1 MQRPKRCR
9 GSASRTDGLPHPSP
23 PPTRT
28 RFDCPSVPMPPLE
41 GGAAGDAR
49 LPALMIR
56 PRPAGTLPGPPK
68 HVIQALGQLDTGAT
82 SSAVPIWLLR
92 RLGIPLDKK
101 TRRQIYTVSGKL
113 WAYSVRLGMEIQ
125 CGGSWFDIGEADVI
139 VPDTPWSRDP
149 NARRPI
155 LLGLNGF
162 FDRVRMCI
170 DHLNETFWIR
180 LLAAGGAAGGVG
192 GQGSVPHPGPFAP

>member
-1 MQRPKRCR
+1 MSQSNDRPH
-9 GSASRTDGLPHPSP
+9 LSP
-23 PPTRT
+23 TWIRSE
-28 RFDCPSVPMPPLE
+28 CLSVPVPSLE
-41 GGAAGDAR
+41 GDSTATAR

-101 TRRQIYTVSGKL
+101 TLRQIYTVSGKL

-125 CGGSWFDIGEADVI
+125 CGGPWFDIGEADVLA
-139 VPDTPWSRDP
+139 PDTPRSRDP
-149 NARRPI
+149 AARYPI
-155 LLGLNGF
+155 LLGLSGF

-170 DHLNETFWIR
+170 DHSSETFWIR
-180 LLAAGGAAGGVG
+180 LLAAGGDAAAGYTAR
-192 GQGSVPHPGPFAP
+192 QGCAPPGPAAW